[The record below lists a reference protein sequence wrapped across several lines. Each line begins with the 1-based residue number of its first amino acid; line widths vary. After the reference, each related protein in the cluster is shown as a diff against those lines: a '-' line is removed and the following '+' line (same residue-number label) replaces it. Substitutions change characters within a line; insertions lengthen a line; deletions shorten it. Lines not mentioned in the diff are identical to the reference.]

1 MVYATI
7 PLAIRSTS
15 MPQHR
20 RVDLAERLHD
30 IADEIWEER
39 NWIPRD
45 RPLWKDLNNL
55 AVELHRIAA
64 EAGQEIL
71 LRPLG
76 TAPPIENVL
85 RFVRPGS

>member
-1 MVYATI
+1 
-7 PLAIRSTS
+7 
-15 MPQHR
+15 MPHHR

-45 RPLWKDLNNL
+45 RPLWKDLNNI

-64 EAGQEIL
+64 DTGQEIL

-76 TAPPIENVL
+76 TAPPIEKVL